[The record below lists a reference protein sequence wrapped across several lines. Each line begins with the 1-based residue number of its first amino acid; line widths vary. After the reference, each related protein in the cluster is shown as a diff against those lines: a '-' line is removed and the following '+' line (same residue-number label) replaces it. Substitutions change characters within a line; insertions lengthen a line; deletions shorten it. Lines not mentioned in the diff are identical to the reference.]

1 MPMEGDF
8 MGDGD
13 MPQPPQDNNQVQ
25 PFSNFEN
32 KSQTNGGFLDQT
44 PKIISQ
50 ESFHTFSQVAAWY
63 DTDL

>member
-1 MPMEGDF
+1 MQDMPMDGDF
-8 MGDGD
+8 MGDQD

-32 KSQTNGGFLDQT
+32 KESGKCGLD
-44 PKIISQ
+44 PKINLLS
-50 ESFHTFSQVAAWY
+50 HLLSQVAAWY